1 MKNFKCGCNCGCCDC
16 HKYIVLQDFWLRD
29 VMFSKGQ
36 VIGEPVSK
44 RWIELR
50 LVAPYKSDIQFGK
63 ECATQVA
70 HDLETAEQVAQ
81 NFASNEKVEEK
92 LHEDKPLTKPNEVEV
107 SEITVPSDTET
118 SETEKPK
125 KRGRPRKSKASQ
137 VIVETPE
144 KSEILLEKMI
154 QAEVDSL

>member
-1 MKNFKCGCNCGCCDC
+1 MKNFKCNCNCCDC

-29 VMFSKGQ
+29 VMLSKGQ

-63 ECATQVA
+63 ECATQVVQNLA
-70 HDLETAEQVAQ
+70 SDEQKVAE
-81 NFASNEKVEEK
+81 E
-92 LHEDKPLTKPNEVEV
+92 LHKDKPLTKPNEVEV
-107 SEITVPSDTET
+107 SEITVPDSDSSKTET
-118 SETEKPK
+118 ETPK
-125 KRGRPRKSKASQ
+125 KRRGRKPK
-137 VIVETPE
+137 VIVEVPE

-154 QAEVDSL
+154 KAEVDSL

>member
-1 MKNFKCGCNCGCCDC
+1 MKTLKCNCDCCNC

-70 HDLETAEQVAQ
+70 HNFTTATQVAQ
-81 NFASNEKVEEK
+81 KVVNE
-92 LHEDKPLTKPNEVEV
+92 LHKDEPLTKPNEVEV
-107 SEITVPSDTET
+107 SEITVSEPSV
-118 SETEKPK
+118 TEKPK
-125 KRGRPRKSKASQ
+125 KRRGRKPK

-144 KSEILLEKMI
+144 KSEILLEQMI
-154 QAEVDSL
+154 KEEVDSL

>member
-1 MKNFKCGCNCGCCDC
+1 MKNFKCNCNCCDC

-29 VMFSKGQ
+29 VMLSKGQ

-70 HDLETAEQVAQ
+70 QKVAE
-81 NFASNEKVEEK
+81 E
-92 LHEDKPLTKPNEVEV
+92 LHKDKPLTTPNEVEV
-107 SEITVPSDTET
+107 SEITVPDSESSKTET
-118 SETEKPK
+118 ETPK
-125 KRGRPRKSKASQ
+125 KRRGRKPK
-137 VIVETPE
+137 VIVEVPE

-154 QAEVDSL
+154 KAEVDSL

>member
-1 MKNFKCGCNCGCCDC
+1 MKNLKCNCNCCDC

-29 VMFSKGQ
+29 IMLSKGQ

-70 HDLETAEQVAQ
+70 HDLATAEQVA
-81 NFASNEKVEEK
+81 EE
-92 LHEDKPLTKPNEVEV
+92 LHKDKPLTKSNEIVV
-107 SEITVPSDTET
+107 SEITVPDSET
-118 SETEKPK
+118 SESEKPK
-125 KRGRPRKSKASQ
+125 KRRGKKSK
-137 VIVETPE
+137 VIVEVPE

-154 QAEVDSL
+154 KAEEDSL

>member
-1 MKNFKCGCNCGCCDC
+1 MKNFKCNCSNCNCCDC

-36 VIGEPVSK
+36 VIGEPISK

-63 ECATQVA
+63 ECAS
-70 HDLETAEQVAQ
+70 QVAQ
-81 NFASNEKVEEK
+81 NLASDEQKVVEE
-92 LHEDKPLTKPNEVEV
+92 LHKDEPLTKPNEVEV
-107 SEITVPSDTET
+107 SEITVSD
-118 SETEKPK
+118 SESSKTEKPK
-125 KRGRPRKSKASQ
+125 KRRGRKPK
-137 VIVETPE
+137 VIVEVPE

-154 QAEVDSL
+154 KAEVDSL

>member
-1 MKNFKCGCNCGCCDC
+1 MKNFKCNCNCCDC

-29 VMFSKGQ
+29 IMLSKGQ

-70 HDLETAEQVAQ
+70 QKVAE
-81 NFASNEKVEEK
+81 EMHK
-92 LHEDKPLTKPNEVEV
+92 DKPLTEPNEVET
-107 SEITVPSDTET
+107 SEITVPD
-118 SETEKPK
+118 SEVSESEKPK
-125 KRGRPRKSKASQ
+125 KRRRKPK
-137 VIVETPE
+137 VIVEVPE

-154 QAEVDSL
+154 KAEVDSL

>member
-1 MKNFKCGCNCGCCDC
+1 MKNLKCCNSCNCCDC

-29 VMFSKGQ
+29 VMLSKGQ

-63 ECATQVA
+63 ECATQV
-70 HDLETAEQVAQ
+70 
-81 NFASNEKVEEK
+81 VEE
-92 LHEDKPLTKPNEVEV
+92 LHKDKPLTKPNEEEV
-107 SEITVPSDTET
+107 SEITVPDSESSKTET
-118 SETEKPK
+118 ETPK
-125 KRGRPRKSKASQ
+125 KRRGRKSK
-137 VIVETPE
+137 VIVEVPE

-154 QAEVDSL
+154 KAEVDSL

>member
-1 MKNFKCGCNCGCCDC
+1 MKNFKCNCNCCDC

-29 VMFSKGQ
+29 VMLSKGQ

-63 ECATQVA
+63 ECAA
-70 HDLETAEQVAQ
+70 QVAQ
-81 NFASNEKVEEK
+81 KVVEE
-92 LHEDKPLTKPNEVEV
+92 LHKDEPLTKPNEVDV
-107 SEITVPSDTET
+107 SEITVPDSDV
-118 SETEKPK
+118 SESEKPK
-125 KRGRPRKSKASQ
+125 KRRRKSK
-137 VIVETPE
+137 VIVEVPE

-154 QAEVDSL
+154 KAEVDSL

>member
-1 MKNFKCGCNCGCCDC
+1 MKNLKCNCDCCNC

-29 VMFSKGQ
+29 IMLSKGQ

-70 HDLETAEQVAQ
+70 
-81 NFASNEKVEEK
+81 EKVAKE
-92 LHEDKPLTKPNEVEV
+92 LHKDKPLTKPNEVEV
-107 SEITVPSDTET
+107 SEITVPDSET
-118 SETEKPK
+118 SESETPRKRRGRKPK
-125 KRGRPRKSKASQ
+125 
-137 VIVETPE
+137 VIVEVPE

-154 QAEVDSL
+154 KAEVDSL

>member
-1 MKNFKCGCNCGCCDC
+1 MKNLKCNCNCCDC

-29 VMFSKGQ
+29 IMLSKGQ

-70 HDLETAEQVAQ
+70 
-81 NFASNEKVEEK
+81 EE
-92 LHEDKPLTKPNEVEV
+92 LHKDKPLTKPNEIVV
-107 SEITVPSDTET
+107 SEITVPDSET
-118 SETEKPK
+118 SESEKPK
-125 KRGRPRKSKASQ
+125 KRRRKSK
-137 VIVETPE
+137 VIVEVPE

-154 QAEVDSL
+154 KAEVDSL

>member
-1 MKNFKCGCNCGCCDC
+1 MKNLKCNCDCCNC

-29 VMFSKGQ
+29 IMLSKGQ

-63 ECATQVA
+63 ECA
-70 HDLETAEQVAQ
+70 EQVAQ
-81 NFASNEKVEEK
+81 KVVEE
-92 LHEDKPLTKPNEVEV
+92 LHKDEPLTKPNEVEV
-107 SEITVPSDTET
+107 SEITVSEPSE

-125 KRGRPRKSKASQ
+125 KRRGRKPK

-144 KSEILLEKMI
+144 KSEILLEQMI
-154 QAEVDSL
+154 KEEVDSL

>member
-1 MKNFKCGCNCGCCDC
+1 MKNFKCCNCCDC

-29 VMFSKGQ
+29 IMLSKGQ

-70 HDLETAEQVAQ
+70 HDLATAQQVA
-81 NFASNEKVEEK
+81 EE
-92 LHEDKPLTKPNEVEV
+92 LHKDKPLTTPNEVEV
-107 SEITVPSDTET
+107 SEITVPDSESSKT
-118 SETEKPK
+118 ETEKPK
-125 KRGRPRKSKASQ
+125 KRRGRKPK
-137 VIVETPE
+137 VIVEVPE

-154 QAEVDSL
+154 KAEIDSL